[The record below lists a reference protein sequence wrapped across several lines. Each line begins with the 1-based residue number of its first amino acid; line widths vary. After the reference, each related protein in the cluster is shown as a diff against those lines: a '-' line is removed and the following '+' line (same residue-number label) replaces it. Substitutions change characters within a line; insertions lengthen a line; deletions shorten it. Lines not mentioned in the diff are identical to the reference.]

1 MNKTSHLG
9 CQDVK
14 IPHLPCQMLITLL
27 PLQLGL
33 TPQSVLYLQ
42 PVMSHQPVLLPQPV
56 LSLQPVLTLHLVL
69 SQQLVLSLE
78 PVQPHPQQD
87 FHQVQILMQM
97 KLKEIKIN
105 LYMSI
110 NLRI

>member
-14 IPHLPCQMLITLL
+14 IPHLRCQMLITLL
-27 PLQLGL
+27 PPQLGL

-42 PVMSHQPVLLPQPV
+42 PVMSH
-56 LSLQPVLTLHLVL
+56 QPVLTLHLVL